1 MACPIILQ
9 SNRSAP
15 WPTTLQAVTP
25 QATLTSAFTQR
36 YRLVLISLQSS
47 VKQLLRP
54 QLTPQQKQMRKQRPA
69 YVDNRPIDA
78 DNRGVIYKVEA
89 SESFFNTRLR
99 RQLKSSQS
107 GGGAA
112 LVQLYARVSIS
123 PISSLTE
130 NTLLLGSLHP
140 QFLSRRTRC
149 YDCPA

>member
-9 SNRSAP
+9 SKSISTLADYTSSRDISGDPYLRLHA
-15 WPTTLQAVTP
+15 TLQASANQPSVICKATP
-25 QATLTSAFTQR
+25 PSSAYTSAKTNA
-36 YRLVLISLQSS
+36 
-47 VKQLLRP
+47 KA
-54 QLTPQQKQMRKQRPA
+54 KA

-112 LVQLYARVSIS
+112 LIQLYARVSIS